1 MITGRNKRA
10 LEDHVDREPFPEQT
24 LAAKGE
30 HAKLAAVQTSSSLA
44 DLHYQSRPRQLTPRG
59 PTGHGQ
65 LPCPMRNSSAT
76 KNARLTGCF
85 CSDTSKLLSQIRG
98 SLLGWLSVLE
108 LFRGMT
114 IAS

>member
-10 LEDHVDREPFPEQT
+10 LEDHVDREPFLEQT

-59 PTGHGQ
+59 PTGHGANCLVRCATHRQ
-65 LPCPMRNSSAT
+65 LKT
-76 KNARLTGCF
+76 
-85 CSDTSKLLSQIRG
+85 
-98 SLLGWLSVLE
+98 LG
-108 LFRGMT
+108 
-114 IAS
+114 